1 MTSQIEIEDPQQPEL
16 LSMLADVDSWYAK
29 LYPAESNHLLDASAL
44 ATPEVTFL
52 VLRVS
57 GRAVGF
63 GAVVRRDATFDE
75 IKRMFIAPDMRGQKL
90 GRSLLNALEDCAR
103 AKGLSCLQLET
114 GTRQPEAT
122 ALYRSAGYY
131 AISPFGNYKPD
142 PPSLFMEKRLR

>member
-1 MTSQIEIEDPQQPEL
+1 VDSRIQIEDPQQPEVL
-16 LSMLADVDSWYAK
+16 ALLADNDSYMR
-29 LYPAESNHLLDASAL
+29 SCVRQSIHLLDASAL

-52 VLRVS
+52 VVRVS

-63 GAVVRRDATFDE
+63 AAVVRRDATFGE

-90 GRSLLNALEDCAR
+90 GRLLLNALEDCAR
-103 AKGLSCLQLET
+103 ANGLSCLQLET

-131 AISPFGNYKPD
+131 AISPFRNYKPD
-142 PPSLFMEKRLR
+142 PLSLFMEKKLT

>member
-1 MTSQIEIEDPQQPEL
+1 
-16 LSMLADVDSWYAK
+16 MLAESASYYAK
-29 LYPAESNHLLDASAL
+29 LYPVESNHLLDASAL

-52 VLRVS
+52 VVRVS

-63 GAVVRRDATFDE
+63 GAVVRRDATFGE

-90 GRSLLNALEDCAR
+90 GRLLLNALEGCAR

-142 PPSLFMEKRLR
+142 PLSLFMEKKLT